1 MARRKLGVVQACL
14 IPMASPGQ
22 LALRTQVQILFLLR
36 RPAQLLPWAAWACE
50 WDPTSPLT
58 AELSR
63 LSNSVCIYCGYPPH
77 ACTRLTQHSTPLFIF
92 HNQHREA
99 SVSTQQLPTTG
110 ITSANNPLTSKSNP
124 THTTAK
130 ATPADIY
137 PQQAMPHAQRN
148 LEARR
153 PPRWSGRQLFRR
165 GACCFDFVI
174 AWSC

>member
-1 MARRKLGVVQACL
+1 
-14 IPMASPGQ
+14 MASPGQ

-58 AELSR
+58 AELSVSR
-63 LSNSVCIYCGYPPH
+63 TACAYITAHPTYT
-77 ACTRLTQHSTPLFIF
+77 CTRLTKPSTPLFIF

-99 SVSTQQLPTTG
+99 SVSTQQLPSTG
-110 ITSANNPLTSKSNP
+110 ITSANTSTLSNNSASKP
-124 THTTAK
+124 TQKTTL
-130 ATPADIY
+130 ADIHS
-137 PQQAMPHAQRN
+137 QQAMPHAQRN

-174 AWSC
+174 AWSCWDRER